1 MKKPILTV
9 LALIMLFTACTPAPA
24 EQPVPTEPAQTAAA
38 QLPSQAPDPVT
49 PTAGSAV
56 TAPYID
62 SRADYTYIM
71 TDERD
76 RKWEEDIVYFANLC
90 LDPYNGHPKLSD
102 RLTTTRTYNDLVTRY
117 STTSSENFFDP
128 ALKEDFIRGIN
139 ELILSIPELSDGEIV
154 FGLKRILAPLNDIH
168 AGCSIGSYE
177 DPLPIRFDPIEIGGT
192 YEAVVFFAPK
202 GSEDLL
208 GARLKAINGVPL
220 AEIIERLAPYFPR
233 ETDDNHVIEIISKYI
248 DNCVSLRQI
257 GVMGEETSAE
267 FTFTDAS
274 GNELS
279 RTLTSQHEIDLS
291 KDCTFYSVNG
301 DFIPADYR
309 LMRSDRSVPAW
320 YTLLMGGEALY
331 FRLNTCMVDENFGSV
346 VSEAFA
352 AAAGT
357 GKLKKVIVDFRH
369 NGGGY
374 LDLAESFIPLANAM
388 RDSGAE
394 LFVLID
400 GLSYSASVAIPSMLK
415 RRMEN
420 VTIVGSPAGQPVR
433 FFFGYY
439 AAEFTLPNSQLFC
452 QCSRTYGDFWPEYP
466 DGPLQPDITVLQ
478 TYEDF
483 LAGTDSVLDY
493 ILNLN

>member
-1 MKKPILTV
+1 MKKLFLMILALTV
-9 LALIMLFTACTPAPA
+9 LFTSCAEIPAEPVPTGEPAETAAPA
-24 EQPVPTEPAQTAAA
+24 EMTAPV
-38 QLPSQAPDPVT
+38 
-49 PTAGSAV
+49 V

-168 AGCSIGSYE
+168 AGCSLGSYE

-192 YEAVVFFAPK
+192 YEAVVFFAPN

-248 DNCVSLRQI
+248 DTCVSLRQI

-420 VTIVGSPAGQPVR
+420 VTIVGSPPASPSASSSAITRRNSPFRIRSCTASVQGPTAISGRVTPTDR
-433 FFFGYY
+433 F
-439 AAEFTLPNSQLFC
+439 
-452 QCSRTYGDFWPEYP
+452 SRMSPCCKPMKISLQARTACLITY
-466 DGPLQPDITVLQ
+466 
-478 TYEDF
+478 
-483 LAGTDSVLDY
+483 
-493 ILNLN
+493 